1 MLFGDITLRGN
12 TKGEIKIM
20 SRWQI
25 EGNADY
31 YTRYRNYETYLRANA
46 GKLGL
51 SAEQVNEQLGRYAQG
66 LQQKMQVE
74 PGNIQVG
81 REIARNPQ
89 AYGIMNPNEV
99 TQKLE
104 DAQRQLQKL
113 TANLGDGATSTTYF
127 GTTDQLRSAAPLGN
141 IAPDVTFESEFKKSQ
156 LYKSTKGQPVQKLGK
171 RKQQQIADEIE
182 KLARLAKTP
191 EERKL
196 LEERVAKFR
205 GGNDKALFNKV
216 LQENK
221 PAVGEPQIKAE
232 PQKPEAP
239 KTWKQYA
246 EAHGTKYTAPAKSG
260 ILEAEKRAQEI
271 IARNELA
278 SKIPAE
284 SKPQIQEAP
293 KQIIDDIAKPGANL
307 ADDAAVNIVDDITDD
322 AVKSFTNTADD
333 IADNLA
339 DDVAKGAEH
348 TKSTGF
354 LSNVKNAMKGKKGKV
369 ALIAAGAAAL
379 IGGGIALF
387 GGKKDEEVPQQQ
399 PGLPAPGTAEPDKPV
414 VTPENPTDTV
424 PEQPTPVVTQPQP
437 EPEPVVA
444 QEPEYDEYTVKK
456 GDHFWG
462 LAKQELIEAHKDDPN
477 YKPTDKE
484 ILELAEQIMKDNKY
498 GFDDDHWYPDP
509 MLMPGDKLKLRKIA

>member
-1 MLFGDITLRGN
+1 MAI
-12 TKGEIKIM
+12 
-20 SRWQI
+20 WQI
-25 EGNADY
+25 ETDGDY

-104 DAQRQLQKL
+104 DAQKQLQKL
-113 TANLGDGATSTTYF
+113 TADLGDGATSTTYF
-127 GTTDQLRSAAPLGN
+127 GTPEQLRSAAPLGN

-156 LYKSTKGQPVQKLGK
+156 LYKSTGGNSVDKLGK
-171 RKQQQIADEIE
+171 RKQAQIADEIE

-196 LEERVAKFR
+196 LEERIAKFR
-205 GGNDKALFNKV
+205 GGNDKALFNNVLKENIKV
-216 LQENK
+216 A
-221 PAVGEPQIKAE
+221 PAETQAIPKTNT
-232 PQKPEAP
+232 PSTP
-239 KTWKQYA
+239 KTWAKYH
-246 EAHGTKYTAPAKSG
+246 EAHGTQYKAPEKFGG
-260 ILEAEKRAQEI
+260 IEADRRAQEI
-271 IARNELA
+271 IARNQQKA
-278 SKIPAE
+278 AAE
-284 SKPQIQEAP
+284 IVTNT
-293 KQIIDDIAKPGANL
+293 IDDA
-307 ADDAAVNIVDDITDD
+307 ADDAANIVDDI
-322 AVKSFTNTADD
+322 
-333 IADNLA
+333 A
-339 DDVAKGAEH
+339 DDVAKGAKQ

-354 LSNVKNAMKGKKGKV
+354 FSKVGNAMKGKKGKV

-387 GGKKDEEVPQQQ
+387 GGKKDEKVPQQQ
-399 PGLPAPGTAEPDKPV
+399 PGLPAPGPVEPE
-414 VTPENPTDTV
+414 TPAATPANPTDTVSADTV
-424 PEQPTPVVTQPQP
+424 PEQPTPVVTLPQP
-437 EPEPVVA
+437 EPEPVVD
-444 QEPEYDEYTVKK
+444 QEPEYEEYTVKK

-462 LAKQELIEAHKDDPN
+462 LAKQELIEAHKDDSN